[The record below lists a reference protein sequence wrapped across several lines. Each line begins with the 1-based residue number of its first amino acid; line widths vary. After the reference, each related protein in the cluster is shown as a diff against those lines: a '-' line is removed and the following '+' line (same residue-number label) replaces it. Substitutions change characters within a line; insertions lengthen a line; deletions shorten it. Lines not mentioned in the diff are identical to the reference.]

1 MNCDRALYAT
11 PAFQREP
18 TVAPLSA
25 LFGEDAAVLEHREF
39 QLVLLVTVPTL
50 LGTTVLSPVLDS
62 LIDPFGTT
70 TANVGLLISA
80 FTGPAILI
88 IPLAGA
94 VADRI
99 GRKPVLVSSLLLFG
113 TAGSAIAFTTD
124 FRVAL
129 GLRLL
134 QGAAFAGLN
143 PILITTVRDI
153 FKGSAEATG
162 QGLRVMVAGFGQT
175 VFAPIAG
182 LLVVVAWQLPFL
194 LYAMAFPIALA
205 VFVWFEEPT
214 ETDAVDT
221 GADAGYTAEL
231 LALLARRRVIALLV
245 ARGLVLVVWF
255 GFLTYNSIV
264 VVRLLDGSPG
274 QAGALV
280 AVGSLSYALAASQAG
295 RVTAAFDSRLYPLLG
310 GNCILGI
317 GLAVFAFAPGLFVAA
332 VGVAASSVG
341 FGMTLSLYRSAITG
355 LAPVRLRAGLV
366 SVAEAGGRLVA
377 TLTPIAMGAAMT
389 GLTPSLG
396 FESAVRSVVG
406 GAGLLTFA
414 VTTICVVIA
423 AAAASDAVE
432 DTTDA

>member
-1 MNCDRALYAT
+1 
-11 PAFQREP
+11 
-18 TVAPLSA
+18 
-25 LFGEDAAVLEHREF
+25 
-39 QLVLLVTVPTL
+39 
-50 LGTTVLSPVLDS
+50 
-62 LIDPFGTT
+62 
-70 TANVGLLISA
+70 
-80 FTGPAILI
+80 
-88 IPLAGA
+88 
-94 VADRI
+94 
-99 GRKPVLVSSLLLFG
+99 LLLFG

-143 PILITTVRDI
+143 PILITIVRDI
-153 FKGSAEATG
+153 FEGSAEATG

-175 VFAPIAG
+175 VFAPVAG
-182 LLVVVAWQLPFL
+182 LLVVIAWQLPFL

-205 VFVWFEEPT
+205 VLVWFVEPT
-214 ETDAVDT
+214 DDDAS
-221 GADAGYTAEL
+221 AARAHAGYTRDL
-231 LALLARRRVIALLV
+231 LALLARRRVLALVV

-255 GFLTYNSIV
+255 GFLTFNSIV

-295 RVTAAFDSRLYPLLG
+295 RVTAALDSRLYPLLA
-310 GNCILGI
+310 GNGALGV
-317 GLAVFAFAPGLFVAA
+317 GLAVFAFAPGLLLAV

-341 FGMTLSLYRSAITG
+341 FGLTISLYRSAITG

-389 GLTPSLG
+389 GLTPALG
-396 FESAVRSVVG
+396 FGTAVRTVVG
-406 GAGLLTFA
+406 GAGILTFA
-414 VTTICVVIA
+414 VTTLCVFVA
-423 AAAASDAVE
+423 AGASGAGAA
-432 DTTDA
+432 TDS

>member
-1 MNCDRALYAT
+1 
-11 PAFQREP
+11 
-18 TVAPLSA
+18 
-25 LFGEDAAVLEHREF
+25 LFGEDATVLEHRDF

-62 LIDPFGTT
+62 LIGPFGTT

-80 FTGPAILI
+80 FTAPAILI
-88 IPLAGA
+88 IPVAGA
-94 VADRI
+94 IADRI
-99 GRKPVLVSSLLLFG
+99 GRKPVLVASLLLFG

-143 PILITTVRDI
+143 PILITIVRDI
-153 FKGSAEATG
+153 FEGSAEATG

-175 VFAPIAG
+175 VFAPVAG

-205 VFVWFEEPT
+205 VLVWFVEPT
-214 ETDAVDT
+214 DDDAS
-221 GADAGYTAEL
+221 AASAHAGYTRDL
-231 LALLARRRVIALLV
+231 LALLARRRVLALVV

-255 GFLTYNSIV
+255 GFLTFNSIV

-295 RVTAAFDSRLYPLLG
+295 RVTAALDSRLYPLLA
-310 GNCILGI
+310 GNGALGV
-317 GLAVFAFAPGLFVAA
+317 GLAVFAFAPGLLLAV

-341 FGMTLSLYRSAITG
+341 FGLTISLYRSAITG

-389 GLTPSLG
+389 GLTPALG
-396 FESAVRSVVG
+396 FGTAVRTVVG
-406 GAGLLTFA
+406 GAGILTFA
-414 VTTICVVIA
+414 VTTLCVFVA
-423 AAAASDAVE
+423 AGASGAGAA
-432 DTTDA
+432 TDS

>member
-1 MNCDRALYAT
+1 M
-11 PAFQREP
+11 
-18 TVAPLSA
+18 APLRA
-25 LFGEDAAVLEHREF
+25 LFGEDAAVLDQRDF

-62 LIDPFGTT
+62 LIGPFGTT
-70 TANVGLLISA
+70 TADVGLLISA
-80 FTGPAILI
+80 FTAPAILI
-88 IPLAGA
+88 IPVAGA

-99 GRKPVLVSSLLLFG
+99 GRKPVLVASLLLFG
-113 TAGSAIAFTTD
+113 TAGSAIALTTD

-143 PILITTVRDI
+143 PILITIVRDI
-153 FKGSAEATG
+153 FDGQAEATG
-162 QGLRVMVAGFGQT
+162 QGLRVMVAGIGQT

-182 LLVVVAWQLPFL
+182 LLVVIAWQLPFL

-214 ETDAVDT
+214 DANVSSAGT
-221 GADAGYTAEL
+221 DAGYVREL
-231 LALLARRRVIALLV
+231 FALLSRRKALALVI

-255 GFLTYNSIV
+255 GFLTFNSIV
-264 VVRLLDGSPG
+264 VVRLLGGSPG

-280 AVGSLSYALAASQAG
+280 AVGSLSYAVAASQAG
-295 RVTAAFDSRLYPLLG
+295 RVTAALDSRLYPLIG
-310 GNCILGI
+310 GNCSLGV
-317 GLAVFAFAPGLFVAA
+317 GLAVFAAAPNLLVAA
-332 VGVAASSVG
+332 VGVAGSSAG
-341 FGMTLSLYRSAITG
+341 FGLTLALYRSAITG

-389 GLTPSLG
+389 GLTPTLG
-396 FESAVRSVVG
+396 FGSAVRVVVG
-406 GAGLLTFA
+406 GAGILTFA
-414 VTTICVVIA
+414 LTTLCVLIA
-423 AAAASDAVE
+423 AGVS
-432 DTTDA
+432 TDP